1 MIPIKKI
8 LKKKKQWPGAGQERE
23 NQMKMSKGTAFQPE
37 RPGEL
42 AGPEQGQEATTGG
55 LELAPLL

>member
-1 MIPIKKI
+1 
-8 LKKKKQWPGAGQERE
+8 
-23 NQMKMSKGTAFQPE
+23 MKMSKGTAFQPE